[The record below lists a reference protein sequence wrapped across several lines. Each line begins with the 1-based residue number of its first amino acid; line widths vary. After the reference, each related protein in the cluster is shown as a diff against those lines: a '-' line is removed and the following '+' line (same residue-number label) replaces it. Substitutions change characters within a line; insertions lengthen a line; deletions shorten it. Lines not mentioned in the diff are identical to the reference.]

1 MNKIF
6 LFDSPEEMHDTL
18 LNTDLYSPDLE
29 EYVFRYSETGAICV
43 YDIGPSYAASL
54 IKKSKETEQ
63 PGYLAQFLGAGGMI
77 LEVKDAIRYCKNH
90 YKEEWFCTR
99 DE

>member
-1 MNKIF
+1 MY
-6 LFDSPEEMHDTL
+6 DTL
-18 LNTDLYSPDLE
+18 LNEDLYSPNLE
-29 EYVFRYSETGAICV
+29 KYIFRYSEAGAICV
-43 YDIGPSYAASL
+43 YDIVPSYAVSL
-54 IKKSKETEQ
+54 INESKKTEQ

-77 LEVKDAIRYCKNH
+77 LEVKDAIRYCRDH

>member
-6 LFDSPEEMHDTL
+6 LFESPEGMYDTL

-29 EYVFRYSETGAICV
+29 EYVFRYSEAGAICV
-43 YDIGPSYAASL
+43 YDIRPSYAASL
-54 IKKSKETEQ
+54 IKESKKTEQ

-77 LEVKDAIRYCKNH
+77 LEEKDAIQYCRDH
-90 YKEEWFCTR
+90 YKEEWFCTK
-99 DE
+99 DK

>member
-54 IKKSKETEQ
+54 IKKAKKLSSR
-63 PGYLAQFLGAGGMI
+63 GI
-77 LEVKDAIRYCKNH
+77 LRSSLVQAV
-90 YKEEWFCTR
+90 
-99 DE
+99 

>member
-6 LFDSPEEMHDTL
+6 LFNSPDEMYDTL
-18 LNTDLYSPDLE
+18 LNEDLYSPNLE
-29 EYVFRYSETGAICV
+29 KYVFQYSEAGAICV
-43 YDIGPSYAASL
+43 YDIGPSYAVSL
-54 IKKSKETEQ
+54 INESKKTEQ

-77 LEVKDAIRYCKNH
+77 LEVKDAIRYCRDH